1 MEKWE
6 YKIIKADPRA
16 DGTLDTGNFNMVLNQ
31 QGSVGWELVSCF
43 TSADTGEVIAVL
55 KRKINSGLAA
65 QADRSSDNR
74 ERGSAFSG
82 KKFRPGGEDSR
93 TYGDKPRTYGK
104 GSGYKENGSR
114 YTGKD
119 SSYAG
124 KDSGYAGK
132 SSGYTRKGPGSS
144 GKSFGYKGKGSR
156 VKE

>member
-43 TSADTGEVIAVL
+43 TSADAGEVIAVL
-55 KRKINSGLAA
+55 KRKINSGSAA
-65 QADRSSDNR
+65 QADQSSDNR